1 MMSKKDI
8 SKWTIFGI
16 VAAIIFYFDFPPYI
30 GFHLALFSGIILRMI
45 I

>member
-16 VAAIIFYFDFPPYI
+16 VDAIFFYFDLPPYI
-30 GFHLALFSGIILRMI
+30 GFPLALFSGIILNKI